1 MLKLIR
7 NCLLFVLV
15 VFVTDKAFI
24 LVKNTA
30 PEMVQDKRLN
40 DLFEGKINKDLI
52 ILGSS
57 RGQADIAT
65 WMLEDSLGMSAFN
78 LSFGGSDIEWHLF
91 VLKCLLEKAGP
102 PKVIIKVLDDSF
114 ELTNAK
120 VNGFRVDLLYP
131 LVKYSEA
138 LEQLI
143 ERGEKNRLLSK
154 LLITHQ
160 LSKNAYDM
168 RTPPALNDTVLFY
181 GAFPAPAHA
190 QIKEKDKK
198 IDNQIIIYDSS
209 TELPQKKRAFQQFQ
223 DVLRENNI
231 KVFYVIPPSYKP
243 LNHKFTERMRAV
255 VIPGSPLFAYDD
267 KDPNYSCDAFFHD
280 PVHMNRTGA
289 EYFTKDLIRFMK
301 KSLTTEE

>member
-1 MLKLIR
+1 
-7 NCLLFVLV
+7 
-15 VFVTDKAFI
+15 
-24 LVKNTA
+24 
-30 PEMVQDKRLN
+30 
-40 DLFEGKINKDLI
+40 
-52 ILGSS
+52 
-57 RGQADIAT
+57 
-65 WMLEDSLGMSAFN
+65 
-78 LSFGGSDIEWHLF
+78 
-91 VLKCLLEKAGP
+91 
-102 PKVIIKVLDDSF
+102 
-114 ELTNAK
+114 
-120 VNGFRVDLLYP
+120 
-131 LVKYSEA
+131 
-138 LEQLI
+138 
-143 ERGEKNRLLSK
+143 
-154 LLITHQ
+154 
-160 LSKNAYDM
+160 
-168 RTPPALNDTVLFY
+168 LFY